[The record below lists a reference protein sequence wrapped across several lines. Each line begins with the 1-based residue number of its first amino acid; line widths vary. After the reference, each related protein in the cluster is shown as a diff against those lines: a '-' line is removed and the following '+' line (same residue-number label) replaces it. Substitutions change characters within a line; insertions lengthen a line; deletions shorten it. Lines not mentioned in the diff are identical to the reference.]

1 MTFSPL
7 TNLVRWLAVLALI
20 GLLSGCLYPEKF
32 TLDVV
37 FEDDGSVNL
46 TFDGSVFA
54 EEALMQMRDGKRS
67 LTANEDATMHKVAEA
82 LAKRMEIQ
90 SAKYIGNGRFQ
101 VKAQRG
107 ARGNDILMDMPVFG
121 VLRDTSGNT
130 DVLMATGSQAEPIY
144 KVLGVKPDGVIRITI
159 PDKAKVLTSSKE
171 PSRSM
176 ILFGKRTVTW
186 NYKLG
191 AEERMRL
198 RF

>member
-1 MTFSPL
+1 MTFFPL
-7 TNLVRWLAVLALI
+7 SNLVRWLTALALI
-20 GLLSGCLYPEKF
+20 GLLSGCFYPEKF

-46 TFDGSVFA
+46 TFDGTVFA

-82 LAKRMEIQ
+82 LGKRMEIQ

-107 ARGNDILMDMPVFG
+107 ARGNEILMDMPVFG

-144 KVLGVKPDGVIRITI
+144 KVLGVKPEGVIRITI

-176 ILFGKRTVTW
+176 LLFGKRTVTW
-186 NYKLG
+186 SYKLG

>member
-1 MTFSPL
+1 MTFFPL
-7 TNLVRWLAVLALI
+7 SNLVRWLTALALI
-20 GLLSGCLYPEKF
+20 GLLSGCFYPEKF
-32 TLDVV
+32 ILDVV

-46 TFDGSVFA
+46 AFDGTVFA
-54 EEALMQMRDGKRS
+54 EEALMQMRDGKRG

-82 LAKRMEIQ
+82 LGKRMEIQ

-107 ARGNDILMDMPVFG
+107 ARGNEILMDMPVFG

-144 KVLGVKPDGVIRITI
+144 KILGVKPEGVIRITI

-176 ILFGKRTVTW
+176 FLIGKRTVTW